1 MFRRIFIVSALA
13 SFIALPSLAQADE
26 PAEPHLHWCVL
37 ARYDVTQVGSLYMT
51 QQQGRGTVRRVIGA
65 QLFVPAQPGLTAEWI
80 QANIQRHQRET
91 KVHRTYDCPLD
102 LENVSLNVVSGGT
115 GFWIQIS
122 SRDSDTAKE
131 ILNRAKRV
139 IR

>member
-1 MFRRIFIVSALA
+1 
-13 SFIALPSLAQADE
+13 
-26 PAEPHLHWCVL
+26 
-37 ARYDVTQVGSLYMT
+37 MT